1 MTAAG
6 ETPVEKCRHP
16 ELESTDIMKLWS
28 KYVVAQSIPEA
39 LEILSRAEGPARP
52 ISGGTD
58 LLLEL
63 QQGRHSSIHTLVDLH
78 KITELNCLETRDET
92 LIIGAGVPVG
102 ELTESPL
109 VWEHAQAVAEA
120 CGLIGGPQVRNTAT
134 LGGNVAHALPA
145 ADGMI
150 ALVALDAKVE
160 IASPEGIRCE
170 PILDLFK
177 GPGISSLTLNREFIT
192 RFYVSTRKPEQS
204 SAFGRVMRPQGV
216 ALPII
221 NMAVWMERDEDRI
234 GDIRIAVGPAGP
246 VPRRLKLV
254 EDYLRGLSPDREV
267 LERAK
272 KLVYEM
278 VGFRTSPMRASAAY
292 RHDLC
297 DVLLVDL
304 VERAWQQAQI
314 KRAA

>member
-1 MTAAG
+1 
-6 ETPVEKCRHP
+6 
-16 ELESTDIMKLWS
+16 MKLWS
-28 KYVVAQSIPEA
+28 KYVVAQSISEA
-39 LEILSRAEGPARP
+39 LDALNGAEGSSCP

-78 KITELNCLETRDET
+78 KIPELHYLEVQDGT
-92 LIIGAGVPVG
+92 LIIGAAVPAS
-102 ELTESPL
+102 ELVDSPL

-150 ALVALDAKVE
+150 ALVALDAQVE
-160 IASPEGIRCE
+160 IASPEGIRSE

-177 GPGISSLTLNREFIT
+177 GPGKSSLALNREFIT
-192 RFYVSTRKPEQS
+192 RFFVSTRKQDQS
-204 SAFGRVMRPQGV
+204 SAFGRIMRPQGV

-221 NMAVWMERDEDRI
+221 NLAVWMERDDDRI
-234 GDIRIAVGPAGP
+234 KDIRIAVGPSGP
-246 VPRRLKLV
+246 VPMRMKPV
-254 EDYLRGLSPDREV
+254 EDCLRGLPPDPDV

-272 KLVYEM
+272 KLVHET
-278 VGFRTSPMRASAAY
+278 VSFRTSPMRASAEY
-292 RHDLC
+292 RHDLS
-297 DVLLVDL
+297 DVLLVDQ
-304 VERAWQQAQI
+304 VERAWQQTMR
-314 KRAA
+314 KRVA